1 MIIECFIQY
10 VSYFLLLSLN
20 KKYIAKIRQAIRILH
35 AKFVILLIE
44 NSSVVTLIW
53 SEIKVLIGVES
64 KQMHTSP
71 KISFKLSL
79 RMISLS

>member
-1 MIIECFIQY
+1 M
-10 VSYFLLLSLN
+10 
-20 KKYIAKIRQAIRILH
+20 LH

-64 KQMHTSP
+64 KQMHTST
-71 KISFKLSL
+71 KINFKLSL

>member
-1 MIIECFIQY
+1 M
-10 VSYFLLLSLN
+10 
-20 KKYIAKIRQAIRILH
+20 LH

-64 KQMHTSP
+64 KQMHISP
-71 KISFKLSL
+71 KINFKLFL
-79 RMISLS
+79 CMIFSFSILIRFPMIT

>member
-1 MIIECFIQY
+1 M
-10 VSYFLLLSLN
+10 
-20 KKYIAKIRQAIRILH
+20 LH

-53 SEIKVLIGVES
+53 SEIEVLIGVES

-71 KISFKLSL
+71 KINFKLSL